1 MRRAPTA
8 PRVELVVTAA
18 PAAPAVA
25 ARVTAVMVVSVA
37 AVVIPATAVT
47 ALMVWIRVP
56 GVVTAVT
63 APGVATACAPAT
75 GAWVGQA
82 EMFRGD
88 LGEVRAF
95 AGVRSLVTGSD
106 AGDASHVR
114 LDAEDSAAGWWAMT
128 RLTLGG
134 TLQHRDLR
142 PGARLTFTGGSCP
155 GTTLRVTALGCSG
168 PLRDDARFDHPA
180 EQVTVAVSAGPT
192 ASTQRMDFTA
202 SFRSPAGSQQVAGS
216 FIYEVGVAR

>member
-1 MRRAPTA
+1 MALDRW
-8 PRVELVVTAA
+8 L
-18 PAAPAVA
+18 PASL
-25 ARVTAVMVVSVA
+25 MVVLGA
-37 AVVIPATAVT
+37 WALGGCGGRDDPPALPSSAYESTTPTPLGLGVT
-47 ALMVWIRVP
+47 
-56 GVVTAVT
+56 GVGASQGRPPPVTPT
-63 APGVATACAPAT
+63 PAPAT